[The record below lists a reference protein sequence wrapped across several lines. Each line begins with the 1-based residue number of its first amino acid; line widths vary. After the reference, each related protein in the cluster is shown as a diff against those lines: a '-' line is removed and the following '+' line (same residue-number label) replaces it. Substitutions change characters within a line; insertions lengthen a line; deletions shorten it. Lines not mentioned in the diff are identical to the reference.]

1 VRIAT
6 QVDYA
11 GDVLATAEQVA
22 TWEDAGVDLVLVP
35 EAYGQDAISLLG
47 YLAARTSRVELGP
60 GILPIYS
67 RTPALIAQTA
77 VGLDVISHGR
87 AVLGLGA
94 SGPQVVEGWHGVPY
108 DRPLARTREIIEICR
123 TVWRREA
130 LEHHGIYEIP
140 CRGPGTT
147 GLGKPLKL
155 ITHPPRSR
163 IPIYLAALGDRNVA
177 LAAELAEGWLPF
189 LFSPERAG
197 EVWGSALR
205 EGLARRASDLGP
217 LDIVAGGIL
226 AIGKDREG
234 LRDLAR
240 PIVALYVGGMG
251 AKGRNFYHDVMVRYG
266 FGDLAD
272 AIQER
277 YLAGDR
283 EGAAALVPEELLRE
297 LTLVGD
303 VAWVRDRVDAWRAAG
318 VTTLLVTPVGPEP
331 LASLRTLAEL
341 VHP

>member
-1 VRIAT
+1 
-6 QVDYA
+6 
-11 GDVLATAEQVA
+11 
-22 TWEDAGVDLVLVP
+22 
-35 EAYGQDAISLLG
+35 
-47 YLAARTSRVELGP
+47 
-60 GILPIYS
+60 
-67 RTPALIAQTA
+67 
-77 VGLDVISHGR
+77 
-87 AVLGLGA
+87 
-94 SGPQVVEGWHGVPY
+94 
-108 DRPLARTREIIEICR
+108 
-123 TVWRREA
+123 
-130 LEHHGIYEIP
+130 
-140 CRGPGTT
+140 
-147 GLGKPLKL
+147 
-155 ITHPPRSR
+155 
-163 IPIYLAALGDRNVA
+163 
-177 LAAELAEGWLPF
+177 
-189 LFSPERAG
+189 
-197 EVWGSALR
+197 
-205 EGLARRASDLGP
+205 
-217 LDIVAGGIL
+217 VAGGIL